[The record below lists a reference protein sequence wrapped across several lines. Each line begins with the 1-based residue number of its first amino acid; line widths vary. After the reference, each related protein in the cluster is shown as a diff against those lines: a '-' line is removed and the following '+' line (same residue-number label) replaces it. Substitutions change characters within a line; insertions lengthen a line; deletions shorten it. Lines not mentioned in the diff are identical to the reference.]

1 MDLILGLKIAFAG
14 VAGTTA
20 MILLM
25 GLIHGLKWAEA
36 DMVRAIGSLYTES
49 EKEAFPVGL
58 VVHMTGGVFF
68 AFLYALLVSVAPI
81 PPGSAGAVFLVC
93 LLTGVFHGM
102 VVGIFL
108 AVVVAEFHPLERFRK
123 AGVDV
128 VLSHLAGHVVY
139 GATVG
144 LVFVLAGVRMGVT
157 ALW

>member
-1 MDLILGLKIAFAG
+1 MDLMLVLKIVFAG
-14 VAGTTA
+14 LAGTTA

-36 DMVRAIGSLYTES
+36 DMVRAIGSLYTE
-49 EKEAFPVGL
+49 EEEGALPVGL

-68 AFLYALLVSVAPI
+68 AFLYALLISVAPI
-81 PPGSAGAVFLVC
+81 PPTSPGAVFLVC
-93 LLTGVFHGM
+93 LLAGVFHGF
-102 VVGIFL
+102 VVSIFL
-108 AVVVAEFHPLERFRK
+108 AVVVAEYHPLKRFQK

-128 VLSHLAGHVVY
+128 VLSHLAGHVAY

-144 LVFVLAGVRMGVT
+144 LVFVLSHVRMGVT